1 MLLYHGSKHGISGE
15 IAPLSRDRCDFGRG
29 FYMGTDILQP
39 LTLVCGYEDARLYTV
54 DFDISGL
61 NVVRFESDV
70 DWTLYIAYS
79 RGRLDHVR
87 DSELYQRIAH
97 LADGADVIVGSI
109 ANDRMFVVFDR
120 FVAGQLTDT
129 ALVSCLSALN
139 IGDQYVAKTEKA
151 CSRVRIVEDRLIG
164 ETERAEYAKMSF
176 ENRKLG
182 VSIADRIARQHRR
195 DGRYFDEI
203 IGGEDQ

>member
-15 IAPLSRDRCDFGRG
+15 IAPLSRNRCDFGRG

-39 LTLVCGYEDARLYTV
+39 LTLVCGYEDAHLYTV

-70 DWTLYIAYS
+70 DWALYIAYS

-139 IGDQYVAKTEKA
+139 IGYQYVAKTEKA
-151 CSRVRIVEDRLIG
+151 CSRVRIVDDRLIG

>member
-39 LTLVCGYEDARLYTV
+39 LTLVCGYEDAHLYTV

-70 DWTLYIAYS
+70 DWALHIAYS

-120 FVAGQLTDT
+120 FLAGQLTDT

-164 ETERAEYAKMSF
+164 EAERAEYAKMSF

>member
-39 LTLVCGYEDARLYTV
+39 LTLVCGYEDAHLYTV

-70 DWTLYIAYS
+70 DWALYIAYS

-97 LADGADVIVGSI
+97 LADGVDVIVGSI

-151 CSRVRIVEDRLIG
+151 CSRVRIVDDRLIG
-164 ETERAEYAKMSF
+164 EAERAEYAKMSF

>member
-39 LTLVCGYEDARLYTV
+39 LTLVCGYEDAHLYTV

-61 NVVRFESDV
+61 NVVRFGSDV
-70 DWTLYIAYS
+70 DWALYIAYS

-151 CSRVRIVEDRLIG
+151 CSRVRIVDDRLIG
-164 ETERAEYAKMSF
+164 EAERAEYAKMSF

>member
-39 LTLVCGYEDARLYTV
+39 LTLVCGYEDAHLYTV

-70 DWTLYIAYS
+70 DWALYIAYS

-151 CSRVRIVEDRLIG
+151 CSRVRIVDDRLIG
-164 ETERAEYAKMSF
+164 EAERAEYAKMSF

-182 VSIADRIARQHRR
+182 VSIADRIAREHRR

>member
-39 LTLVCGYEDARLYTV
+39 LTLVCGYEDAHLYTV

-70 DWTLYIAYS
+70 DWALYIAYS

-97 LADGADVIVGSI
+97 LADGADVIIGSI

-151 CSRVRIVEDRLIG
+151 CSRVRIVDDRLIG
-164 ETERAEYAKMSF
+164 EAERAEYAKMSF

>member
-1 MLLYHGSKHGISGE
+1 
-15 IAPLSRDRCDFGRG
+15 
-29 FYMGTDILQP
+29 MGTDILQP
-39 LTLVCGYEDARLYTV
+39 LTLVCGYEDAHLYTV

-70 DWTLYIAYS
+70 DWALYIAYS

-164 ETERAEYAKMSF
+164 EAERAEYAKMSF

>member
-39 LTLVCGYEDARLYTV
+39 LTLVCGYEDAHLYTV

-70 DWTLYIAYS
+70 DWALYIAYS

-151 CSRVRIVEDRLIG
+151 CSRVRIVDDRLIG

>member
-39 LTLVCGYEDARLYTV
+39 LTLVCGYEDAHLYTV

-70 DWTLYIAYS
+70 DWALYIAYS

-151 CSRVRIVEDRLIG
+151 CSRVRIVEDLLIG

>member
-39 LTLVCGYEDARLYTV
+39 LTLVCGYEDAHLYTV

-70 DWTLYIAYS
+70 DWALYIAYS

-139 IGDQYVAKTEKA
+139 IGDQYVARTEKA
-151 CSRVRIVEDRLIG
+151 CSRVRIVDDRLIG
-164 ETERAEYAKMSF
+164 EAERAEYAKMSF

>member
-39 LTLVCGYEDARLYTV
+39 LTLVCGYEDAHLYTV

-70 DWTLYIAYS
+70 DWALYIAYS

-151 CSRVRIVEDRLIG
+151 CSRVRVVEDRLIG
-164 ETERAEYAKMSF
+164 EAERAEYAKMSF

>member
-39 LTLVCGYEDARLYTV
+39 LTLVCGYEDAHLYTV

-70 DWTLYIAYS
+70 DWALYIAYS
-79 RGRLDHVR
+79 RGRLNHVR
-87 DSELYQRIAH
+87 DSKLYQRIAH

-151 CSRVRIVEDRLIG
+151 CSRVRIVDDRLIG
-164 ETERAEYAKMSF
+164 EAERAEYAKMSF

>member
-39 LTLVCGYEDARLYTV
+39 LTLVCGYEDAHLYTV

-70 DWTLYIAYS
+70 DWALYIAYS

-87 DSELYQRIAH
+87 NSELYQRIAH

-139 IGDQYVAKTEKA
+139 IGDQYVARTEKA
-151 CSRVRIVEDRLIG
+151 CSRVRIVDDRLIG
-164 ETERAEYAKMSF
+164 EAERAEYAKMSF

>member
-39 LTLVCGYEDARLYTV
+39 LTLVCGYEDAHLYTV

-70 DWTLYIAYS
+70 DWALYIAYS

-87 DSELYQRIAH
+87 NSELYQRIAH

-120 FVAGQLTDT
+120 FAAGQLTDT

-151 CSRVRIVEDRLIG
+151 CSRVRIVDDRLIG
-164 ETERAEYAKMSF
+164 EAERAEYAKMSF

>member
-39 LTLVCGYEDARLYTV
+39 LTLVCGYEDAYLYTV

-70 DWTLYIAYS
+70 DWALYIAYS

-164 ETERAEYAKMSF
+164 EAERAEYAKMSF

-182 VSIADRIARQHRR
+182 VSVADRIARQHRR

>member
-39 LTLVCGYEDARLYTV
+39 LTLVCGYEDAHLYTV

-61 NVVRFESDV
+61 NVVRFGSDV
-70 DWTLYIAYS
+70 DWALYIAYS

-97 LADGADVIVGSI
+97 LADGVDVIVGSI

-151 CSRVRIVEDRLIG
+151 CSRVRIVDDRLIG
-164 ETERAEYAKMSF
+164 EAERAEYAKMSF

>member
-29 FYMGTDILQP
+29 FYMGSDILQP
-39 LTLVCGYEDARLYTV
+39 LTLVCGYEDAHLYTV

-70 DWTLYIAYS
+70 DWALYIAYS

>member
-15 IAPLSRDRCDFGRG
+15 IAPLSCDRCDFGRG

-39 LTLVCGYEDARLYTV
+39 LTLVCGYEDAHLYTV

-70 DWTLYIAYS
+70 DWALYIAYS

-151 CSRVRIVEDRLIG
+151 CSRVRVVEDRLIG
-164 ETERAEYAKMSF
+164 EAERAEYTKMSF

>member
-39 LTLVCGYEDARLYTV
+39 LTLVCGYEDAHLYTV

-70 DWTLYIAYS
+70 DWALYIAYS

-97 LADGADVIVGSI
+97 LADGADVVVGSI

-151 CSRVRIVEDRLIG
+151 CSRVRIVDDRLIG
-164 ETERAEYAKMSF
+164 EAERAEYAKMSF

>member
-39 LTLVCGYEDARLYTV
+39 LTLVCGYEDAHLYTV

-70 DWTLYIAYS
+70 DWALYIAYS

-87 DSELYQRIAH
+87 DSGLYQRIAH

>member
-39 LTLVCGYEDARLYTV
+39 LTLVCGYEDAHLYTV

-70 DWTLYIAYS
+70 DWALYIAYS

-87 DSELYQRIAH
+87 NSELYQRIAH

-151 CSRVRIVEDRLIG
+151 CSRVRIVDDRLIG
-164 ETERAEYAKMSF
+164 EAERAEYAKMSF

>member
-39 LTLVCGYEDARLYTV
+39 LTLVCGYEDAHLYTV

-61 NVVRFESDV
+61 NVVRFGSDV
-70 DWTLYIAYS
+70 DWALYIAYS
-79 RGRLDHVR
+79 RGRLNHVR

-97 LADGADVIVGSI
+97 LADGVDVIVGSI

-151 CSRVRIVEDRLIG
+151 CSRVRIVDDRLIG
-164 ETERAEYAKMSF
+164 EAERAEYAKMSF

>member
-39 LTLVCGYEDARLYTV
+39 LTLVCGYEDAHLYTV

-70 DWTLYIAYS
+70 DWALYIAYS

-151 CSRVRIVEDRLIG
+151 CSRVRIVDDRLIG
-164 ETERAEYAKMSF
+164 EAERVEYAKMSF

>member
-39 LTLVCGYEDARLYTV
+39 LTLVCGYEDAHLYTV

-70 DWTLYIAYS
+70 DWALYIAYS

-129 ALVSCLSALN
+129 ALVSCLSARN
-139 IGDQYVAKTEKA
+139 IGDQYIAKTEKA
-151 CSRVRIVEDRLIG
+151 CSRVRIVEDRLLG
-164 ETERAEYAKMSF
+164 EAERAEYAKMSF

-182 VSIADRIARQHRR
+182 VSIADRIARKHRR

>member
-39 LTLVCGYEDARLYTV
+39 LTLVCGYEDAHLYTV

-70 DWTLYIAYS
+70 DWALYIAYS

-151 CSRVRIVEDRLIG
+151 CSRVRIVDDRLIG
-164 ETERAEYAKMSF
+164 EAERAEYAKMSF

>member
-39 LTLVCGYEDARLYTV
+39 LTLVCGYEDAHLYTV

-70 DWTLYIAYS
+70 DWALYIAYS

-164 ETERAEYAKMSF
+164 EAERAEYAKMSF

>member
-15 IAPLSRDRCDFGRG
+15 IAPLSCDRCDFGRG

-39 LTLVCGYEDARLYTV
+39 LTLVCGYEDAHLYTV

-70 DWTLYIAYS
+70 DWALYIAYS

-139 IGDQYVAKTEKA
+139 IGDQYVTKTEKA

>member
-15 IAPLSRDRCDFGRG
+15 IAPLSRNRCDFGRG

-39 LTLVCGYEDARLYTV
+39 LTLVCGYEDAHLYTV

-70 DWTLYIAYS
+70 DWALYIAYS

-97 LADGADVIVGSI
+97 LADGVDVIVGSI

-151 CSRVRIVEDRLIG
+151 CSRVRIVDDCLIG
-164 ETERAEYAKMSF
+164 EAERAEYAKMSF

>member
-39 LTLVCGYEDARLYTV
+39 LTLVCGYEDAHLYTV

-70 DWTLYIAYS
+70 DWALYIAYS

-164 ETERAEYAKMSF
+164 ETERVEYAKMSF

>member
-39 LTLVCGYEDARLYTV
+39 LTLVCGYEDAHLYTV

-70 DWTLYIAYS
+70 DWALYIAYS